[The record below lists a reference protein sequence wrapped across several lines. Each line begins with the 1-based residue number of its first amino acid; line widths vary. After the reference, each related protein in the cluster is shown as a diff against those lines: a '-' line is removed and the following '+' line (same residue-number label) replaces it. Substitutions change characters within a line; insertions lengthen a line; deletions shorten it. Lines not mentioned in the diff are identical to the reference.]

1 MKFEIIIRTAG
12 LSEEEIADLR
22 QRAGRR
28 AAKLRAEHP
37 DAEIF
42 LVEDDSDASP
52 SIKRLEVREVE
63 K

>member
-22 QRAGRR
+22 KTARRR
-28 AAKLRAEHP
+28 AAELRAEHP

-42 LVEDDSDASP
+42 LVEDDTDASP
-52 SIKRLEVREVE
+52 SLKRLEVREG
-63 K
+63 

>member
-22 QRAGRR
+22 QRAGRQ
-28 AAKLRAEHP
+28 ATELRAEYP

-42 LVEDDSDASP
+42 LVEDDTDASP
-52 SIKRLEVREVE
+52 SLERLEVREVE